1 MEEIDISIESF
12 LDTIDKTV
20 QNELKFVKSK
30 DWSNMELPKDRND
43 THDLQFLL
51 TDRNIKHAVKLN
63 NLAVLCDNPEA
74 PRIKAMM
81 KSLLT
86 FFDLYERRYDH
97 YTGKQDFSKILDGI
111 ESTNFNIK
119 AEIEFQSD
127 LAKNLTTF
135 RETVRK
141 IKVADDKTKSPIQVF
156 NDTPI
161 PFLMKDAVE
170 RRYPIVKEI
179 LTKKNEKS

>member
-43 THDLQFLL
+43 AHDLQFLL

-63 NLAVLCDNPEA
+63 NLASMSEDPNT

-86 FFDLYERRYDH
+86 FFDLY
-97 YTGKQDFSKILDGI
+97 
-111 ESTNFNIK
+111 
-119 AEIEFQSD
+119 
-127 LAKNLTTF
+127 
-135 RETVRK
+135 
-141 IKVADDKTKSPIQVF
+141 
-156 NDTPI
+156 
-161 PFLMKDAVE
+161 
-170 RRYPIVKEI
+170 
-179 LTKKNEKS
+179 